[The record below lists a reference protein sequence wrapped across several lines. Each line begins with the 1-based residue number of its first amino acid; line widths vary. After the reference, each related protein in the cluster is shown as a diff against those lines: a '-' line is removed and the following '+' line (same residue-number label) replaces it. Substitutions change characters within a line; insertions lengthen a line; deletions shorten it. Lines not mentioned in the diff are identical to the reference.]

1 MIKVIKRVRWANHQH
16 VGILVEYG
24 SGPSLYVL
32 SGSLYE
38 EAISGSFGPVLEPE
52 EVLNFRESDVT
63 PEEVNAERDR
73 RLDLSFEYLG
83 RMIQR
88 DPVSLRRI
96 QGAAQMATIAMMSGA
111 SPDSMEWVNGQPLV
125 WITEDNTELSL
136 SPSMTI
142 GLGTAA
148 AEIESRLVRKAR
160 ALKSMDPIPLNFS
173 DDIWWEDQQ

>member
-1 MIKVIKRVRWANHQH
+1 
-16 VGILVEYG
+16 
-24 SGPSLYVL
+24 
-32 SGSLYE
+32 
-38 EAISGSFGPVLEPE
+38 
-52 EVLNFRESDVT
+52 
-63 PEEVNAERDR
+63 
-73 RLDLSFEYLG
+73 
-83 RMIQR
+83 MIQR